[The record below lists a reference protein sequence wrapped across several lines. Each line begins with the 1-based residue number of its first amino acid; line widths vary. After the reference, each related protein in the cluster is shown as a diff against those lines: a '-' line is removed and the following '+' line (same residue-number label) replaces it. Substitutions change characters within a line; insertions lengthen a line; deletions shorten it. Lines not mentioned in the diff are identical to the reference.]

1 MFIMSAEPNSQD
13 IFTNWFCKCNV
24 DLITVIAVVA
34 QVGNVVA
41 GPLV

>member
-1 MFIMSAEPNSQD
+1 MFIMSAELNCQD
-13 IFTNWFCKCNV
+13 IFTNWFWFCNV

-34 QVGNVVA
+34 QVGNAVA